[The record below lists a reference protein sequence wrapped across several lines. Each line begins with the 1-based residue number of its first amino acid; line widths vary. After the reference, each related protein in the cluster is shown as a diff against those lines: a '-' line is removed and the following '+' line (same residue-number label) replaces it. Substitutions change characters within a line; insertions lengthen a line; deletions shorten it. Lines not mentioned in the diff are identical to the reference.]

1 MFYYIY
7 RIGETLKNKLQNSS
21 IAILNSNDVNLTFK
35 KENRYELSG
44 FIDLRKDPSVNSR
57 IDFEIDLQ
65 YCFLFI
71 ETNHPTILD
80 KSLQILEQFF
90 NENVGGK
97 LENFSP
103 RISKEHELICDS
115 KDFDLKFI
123 HDGEVVDED
132 SIENLGRKYCDGELD
147 KDYILLE
154 ADVKLVDGS
163 SFYYMRKAL
172 KIDDKYSKNSVLHRF
187 KKVMA

>member
-7 RIGETLKNKLQNSS
+7 RISETLKNKLQDSTIS
-21 IAILNSNDVNLTFK
+21 ILNSNEVNLTFK
-35 KENRYELSG
+35 KENKYELSG
-44 FIDLRKDPSVNSR
+44 FLDLREDSLVNSC
-57 IDFEIDLQ
+57 IEFEIDLQ

-71 ETNHPTILD
+71 GTNHPTILD
-80 KSLQILEQFF
+80 KSLQILELFF
-90 NENVGGK
+90 NETVGGQ

-103 RISKEHELICDS
+103 RMSKEHELICDS

-132 SIENLGRKYCDGELD
+132 SMENLGRKYCDGELD
-147 KDYILLE
+147 KDFILIE

-172 KIDDKYSKNSVLHRF
+172 KIDDKCSKNSVLNRF